1 MSSAEGDVEVVE
13 VAADSVPVGQLSV
26 EDAIQIV
33 LKKSLV
39 HDGLSRGI
47 NECARAL
54 EKREAQLCI
63 LAESCDQ
70 ADYLKLVEALCGE
83 NQIKLIKVPDAKQLG
98 EWAGLCK
105 VDREGTAR
113 KVVGCGVVVVRDFG
127 EETEAM
133 NVLNNMLA
141 SQE

>member
-113 KVVGCGVVVVRDFG
+113 KVVGCGVVVVR
-127 EETEAM
+127 
-133 NVLNNMLA
+133 VC
-141 SQE
+141 